1 MRNEK
6 NKKSPESLEGLAKKL
21 SISERNS
28 VDAERESIK
37 DKLILFYKR
46 DLGKK
51 EIIKHDALITEINR
65 KGFFVEL
72 TATLARGFIPIRTLP
87 RELGYRL
94 ASNGTSL
101 VGRNP
106 KLKLRIGQKVEVQ
119 IDRINA
125 LDKQMDF
132 RLA

>member
-1 MRNEK
+1 MMPSLQRLIEK
-6 NKKSPESLEGLAKKL
+6 
-21 SISERNS
+21 
-28 VDAERESIK
+28 D
-37 DKLILFYKR
+37 
-46 DLGKK
+46 
-51 EIIKHDALITEINR
+51 
-65 KGFFVEL
+65 FVEL
-72 TATLARGFIPIRTLP
+72 TATLARGLSLSVHYPENGISP
-87 RELGYRL
+87 